1 MISTK
6 ENSLNEHQQNNSSG
20 FLDTFAVFCSA
31 LCIIHCLTLP
41 VFITILPAL
50 NVIFIEDKA
59 FHLILLVIVL
69 PISLLALTI
78 GCRKHKDY
86 LTIIA
91 GAIGLL
97 LLILAAVFGHSIL
110 DQSYERSVTS
120 LGSLVLAYAHIRNYR
135 ICRKN
140 DSHHES

>member
-1 MISTK
+1 M
-6 ENSLNEHQQNNSSG
+6 NEHQQNNSSG

-69 PISLLALTI
+69 PVSLLALTI

-97 LLILAAVFGHSIL
+97 LLMLAAVFGHSIL

-140 DSHHES
+140 DCHHEP